1 MENSNLFQTFG
12 KDQHLDELIRKI
24 VEKFDPLK
32 IICFGRNMV
41 HRKSVGCFREY
52 TDTTSPHYH
61 LLMITEA
68 TPRIEYTVQD
78 YVNNNLFRG
87 KITVI
92 AHHQQIIQEKLEN
105 KHPFYCN
112 IFRSGHLLY
121 TKDGLYLT
129 DTVPYPDPIQTEEN
143 AKRYFEH
150 RYEMADGFLSS
161 ANYTLGEGHYN
172 LGVFLLHQAVEHACR
187 AMISVHL
194 SYKADV
200 HHLGKLIDMT
210 CCFSDDPIAIF
221 PRVTENEKRLFLV
234 LQNSYSAGRYVDS
247 YEVDMDDAYE
257 ICTQV
262 IAFVGV
268 AKSLCLKHLDSL
280 AEINKPQTEGEVI
293 ELSRLA

>member
-12 KDQHLDELIRKI
+12 KDQYLDELIRKI

-41 HRKSVGCFREY
+41 HHKSVGCFREY

-78 YVNNNLFRG
+78 YINNNLLTG
-87 KITVI
+87 KITVLS
-92 AHHQQIIQEKLEN
+92 HHQQIIQEKLED

-129 DTVPYPDPIQTEEN
+129 GTVPYPDPVKIEEN
-143 AKRYFEH
+143 ARRYFKH
-150 RYEMADGFLSS
+150 RYQMAVAFLSS
-161 ANYTLGEGHYN
+161 AGHSMEEGHYN
-172 LGVFLLHQAVEHACR
+172 VGVFLLHQAVEHACR

-200 HHLGKLIDMT
+200 HHLGKLIDLT
-210 CCFSDDPIAIF
+210 CCFSDEPFAIF
-221 PRVTENEKRLFLV
+221 SRITKDEKRLFSV

-247 YEVDMDDAYE
+247 YQVDMDDAYNIRE
-257 ICTQV
+257 QV
-262 IAFVGV
+262 SALVGV